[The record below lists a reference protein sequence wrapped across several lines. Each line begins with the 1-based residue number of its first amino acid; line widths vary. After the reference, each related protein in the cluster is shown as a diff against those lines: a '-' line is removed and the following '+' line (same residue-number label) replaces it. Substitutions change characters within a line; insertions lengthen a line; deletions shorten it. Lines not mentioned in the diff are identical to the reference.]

1 MGANTVS
8 TEFITRSQRKEAL
21 FKSDHERLAGA
32 RQQRIKTA
40 FGYVNVTIGGNES
53 GPAMVL
59 WPSAMMQ
66 GSLLSYQYQHFA
78 PRYRMVLVDPPG
90 VGKSDPLRKQ
100 ITIEDSAEVL
110 INILDALGIQ
120 KCIFGGN
127 SWGAMLAVV
136 FPAWY
141 PERVIAVIAM
151 NTTASAPDTAETVK
165 ISIGARLLYMNG
177 TMPKWWVGFAKTG
190 FAGDTATETNPE
202 FMDYL
207 NCVSYGDP
215 KSIHFQLQ
223 GIILNRVD
231 HHDLLRTIKDVP
243 VLIIA
248 GEEDRQFAVYIC
260 RKVANAIAGSTFVV
274 LPEVGHLAARERP
287 DLVNPVIEK
296 FLNQLPS
303 LS

>member
-1 MGANTVS
+1 VTLDFLS
-8 TEFITRSQRKEAL
+8 PSQRKQAL
-21 FKSDHERLAGA
+21 FKADDERLAGA
-32 RQQRIKTA
+32 QQKRIKTV
-40 FGYVNVTIGGNES
+40 FGYVNVTIGGKES

-78 PRYRMVLVDPPG
+78 PRYRIVLVDPPG

-110 INILDALGIQ
+110 INILDALSIE

-136 FPAWY
+136 FPAWH

-165 ISIGARLLYMNG
+165 MSIGTRLLYMNG

-190 FAGDTATETNPE
+190 FAGETATETNPE
-202 FMDYL
+202 FMNYL
-207 NCVSYGDP
+207 DCVSYDDP

-231 HHDLLRTIKDVP
+231 HHDLLRTIRDVP

-248 GEEDRQFAVYIC
+248 GEEDRQFPVYIC

-274 LPEVGHLAARERP
+274 LPEVAHLAARERP

-296 FLNQLPS
+296 FLGQLPS